1 MPYCAEYTFNAD
13 VTETDKAKISEQINS
28 LLDSLVDD
36 AELHLIKVKFDD
48 NAPVD
53 VVSHFCEMLRE
64 SFRKTTNK
72 NAIIVLVGKW
82 IKDIS
87 IYRVGENNEQR
98 TTD

>member
-28 LLDSLVDD
+28 ILDSLVYD

-48 NAPVD
+48 NAPID
-53 VVSHFCEMLRE
+53 VVSHFCKMLRE
-64 SFRKTTNK
+64 SFRKSTNK
-72 NAIIVLVGKW
+72 NAIIVPVGKW
-82 IKDIS
+82 LKDIS
-87 IYRVGENNEQR
+87 ICRVGENNEQR

>member
-1 MPYCAEYTFNAD
+1 MPYCAEYKFYVD
-13 VTETDKAKISEQINS
+13 VTETDKTQISKQINS

-48 NAPVD
+48 NAPLD
-53 VVSHFCEMLRE
+53 VVSTFCKMLLE

-72 NAIIVLVGKW
+72 NAIIVPVGKW
-82 IKDIS
+82 LKDIS